1 MVSPIL
7 FTTPAQPV
15 ASARLLPAAR
25 WLRGASRLSVLIFHR
40 VLSEFDPLRPTEP
53 TEREFEARMRWVA
66 ANFDVLPLA
75 DAIKALQRDQ
85 LPKRALCITFDDGY
99 ADNHDL
105 ALPILHKLQVPATF
119 FVATGYLDGGCMFN
133 DVVIEAVRSVQAPI
147 FDLGALNLGQ
157 YPVATVEERRRAIA
171 GIIGRLK
178 YLEPRQRQDLALR
191 ASDCAG
197 AAAPADLMMTSEQVT
212 ALHAAGMEI
221 GAHTVS
227 HPILAEIG
235 LEAAR
240 AEIARGRL
248 HLEELTGAPVR
259 VFAYPNGQPG
269 RDYRHEH
276 VALVHDLGF
285 DGAVSTAWGV
295 ARAGADIFQIP
306 RFTPWD
312 RSDLRFELRMIG
324 NLWRSSYESA

>member
-1 MVSPIL
+1 MVSPIP
-7 FTTPAQPV
+7 FTTPPQLV
-15 ASARLLPAAR
+15 ARARLLPAAR
-25 WLRGASRLSVLIFHR
+25 WLQGASRLSVLIFHR
-40 VLSEFDPLRPTEP
+40 VLSEFDPLRPAEP
-53 TEREFEARMRWVA
+53 TERAFEARMRWVA

-75 DAIKALQRDQ
+75 DAIKALKQDQ

-99 ADNHDL
+99 ADNHDV
-105 ALPILHKLQVPATF
+105 ALPILRKLQVPATF

-157 YPVATVEERRRAIA
+157 YPVATFEERRRAIA

-178 YLEPRQRQDLALR
+178 YLEPRQRQDLALQ

-197 AAAPADLMMTSEQVT
+197 ATAPADLMMTSEQVA

-227 HPILAEIG
+227 HPILAELG

-240 AEIARGRL
+240 AEIAYGRL

-276 VALVHDLGF
+276 AALVHDLGF
-285 DGAVSTAWGV
+285 DGAVSTAWG
-295 ARAGADIFQIP
+295 AAHAGADVFQIP

-324 NLWRSSYESA
+324 NLWRSGYDIA

>member
-1 MVSPIL
+1 MTSPIP
-7 FTTPAQPV
+7 FMTPVQPV
-15 ASARLLPAAR
+15 ARTRLLPAAR
-25 WLRGASRLSVLIFHR
+25 WLQGASRLSVLIFHR
-40 VLSEFDPLRPTEP
+40 VLAEFDPLRPGEL

-66 ANFDVLPLA
+66 ANFDVLLLA
-75 DAIKALQRDQ
+75 DAIKALKQDQ

-99 ADNHDL
+99 ADNYDV
-105 ALPILHKLQVPATF
+105 ALPILRKLQVPATF

-133 DVVIEAVRSVQAPI
+133 DVVIEAVRSVQASI

-157 YPVATVEERRRAIA
+157 YPVATVEDQRRAIA
-171 GIIGRLK
+171 GIIGQLK
-178 YLEPRQRQDLALR
+178 YLEPRQRQELALQ

-197 AAAPADLMMTSEQVT
+197 AAAPADLMMTSEQVA

-285 DGAVSTAWGV
+285 DGAVSAAWGV